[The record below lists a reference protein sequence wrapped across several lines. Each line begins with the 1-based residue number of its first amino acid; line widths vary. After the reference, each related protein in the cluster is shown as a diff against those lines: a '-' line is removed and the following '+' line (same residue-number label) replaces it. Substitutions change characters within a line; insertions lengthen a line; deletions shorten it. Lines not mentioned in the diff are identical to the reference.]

1 MTTLKIL
8 IFITMRNQKKK
19 KKKNSNVCDSY
30 KNGCVNEVL

>member
-8 IFITMRNQKKK
+8 IFITMKNQKKK
-19 KKKNSNVCDSY
+19 KNNVCDSY

>member
-8 IFITMRNQKKK
+8 IFITMRNQ

-30 KNGCVNEVL
+30 KNGCVNEVLQ

>member
-8 IFITMRNQKKK
+8 IFITMKNQKKK
-19 KKKNSNVCDSY
+19 KKNNVCDSY